1 MTVVAV
7 NIEPRSPLDQW
18 VSFWKSTGA
27 GDVLWG
33 QDVNG
38 RTARDYRL
46 LALGTEVIVDR
57 QGSVVFRSDAS
68 VGYKRLRSELEMLLN
83 G

>member
-1 MTVVAV
+1 MVAV
-7 NIEPRSPLDQW
+7 NIEPRSPLVQW

-33 QDVNG
+33 QDVKG
-38 RTARDYRL
+38 TTARDYRL

-57 QGSVVFRSDAS
+57 QGSVVFRSDSS
-68 VGYKRLRSELEMLLN
+68 VGYEKLRSEVEKHL
-83 G
+83 

>member
-7 NIEPRSPLDQW
+7 NIEPRSPLDWW
-18 VSFWKSTGA
+18 VGFWKRTGA

-38 RTARDYRL
+38 TTVRDYRL
-46 LALGTEVIVDR
+46 LALGTEIIVDR
-57 QGSVVFRSDAS
+57 TDSIVFRNDGAA
-68 VGYKRLRSELEMLLN
+68 GYKRLRSEIEKVL
-83 G
+83 

>member
-1 MTVVAV
+1 MVAV
-7 NIEPRSPLDQW
+7 NIEPRSPLEQW

-33 QDVNG
+33 QDTN
-38 RTARDYRL
+38 RTTAKDYQL

-57 QGSVVFRSDAS
+57 QGSVVFRSDGS
-68 VGYKRLRSELEMLLN
+68 VGYKKLRSEVEKLLK